1 MCVYNIYIIFV
12 IVMHNNNNNNNNNNW
27 VTLQCISGSALVSCF
42 VNKLIWI
49 FFFGVICII
58 VVYVSQLYIYLLT
71 NFKHLNM
78 LLLLL
83 CFFKLI
89 RNANF
94 WLIECIIAGLD
105 FFYQCMNIDTKIMYY
120 CIIQCAVSLFC
131 TDSHGEL
138 DSVFVCVSTCEKET
152 RNVSW
157 LSACD
162 IRHCVRPLPTF
173 PHTYT
178 QAAAPLVIHHLSEKI
193 EEGLLWSFLMEKKAS
208 KPPSPPPSPFSLR
221 PRAGEF
227 SLSSFSPSVSLLPLF
242 SSRPF
247 LFAFM
252 FSSLRADWSA
262 SCLPLIKGHFL
273 HHRNPIHSPLA
284 HTASD

>member
-1 MCVYNIYIIFV
+1 M
-12 IVMHNNNNNNNNNNW
+12 
-27 VTLQCISGSALVSCF
+27 
-42 VNKLIWI
+42 
-49 FFFGVICII
+49 
-58 VVYVSQLYIYLLT
+58 
-71 NFKHLNM
+71 
-78 LLLLL
+78 
-83 CFFKLI
+83 
-89 RNANF
+89 F
-94 WLIECIIAGLD
+94 WLIEYIIAGLD
-105 FFYQCMNIDTKIMYY
+105 FFMNVWILKMLLYY
-120 CIIQCAVSLFC
+120 YYKEKLVRMCIIQCAVSLFC

-138 DSVFVCVSTCEKET
+138 DSVCEHVWKRET
-152 RNVSW
+152 RSVSW

-162 IRHCVRPLPTF
+162 IRHCVSPLPTF

-208 KPPSPPPSPFSLR
+208 KPPSPPPPPFSLR

-227 SLSSFSPSVSLLPLF
+227 SLTSFSPSISLLPLF
-242 SSRPF
+242 SSRLF
-247 LFAFM
+247 LCAFM

-273 HHRNPIHSPLA
+273 HHHNPIHSPLA